1 MGESLAAGKK
11 KNQDVGSFTR
21 KMQHAAIGIQWEL
34 LEQL

>member
-1 MGESLAAGKK
+1 MGESLAARKK
-11 KNQDVGSFTR
+11 IRMWGVLPE